1 NSEEVFDAVVADERI
16 ALHIEEEVV
25 RGWGWECLEPEMLA
39 ERWQH
44 LKRKGVAVSLLHLK
58 PSLLAKAGERHFVDS
73 MDRLVDRTGAQ
84 LGQGLDPGQVQ
95 TARLV
100 SPHAGHKAK
109 MVVLAT
115 ARFADIN
122 PAADAAV
129 VDR

>member
-44 LKRKGVAVSLLHLK
+44 LKRKGVAMSLLHLK
-58 PSLLAKAGERHFVDS
+58 PSVLAKAGERHFVDS
-73 MDRLVDRTGAQ
+73 MDRLVDRTGTE
-84 LGQGLDPGQVQ
+84 LGHSLDSGQVQ
-95 TARLV
+95 AARLIAA
-100 SPHAGHKAK
+100 HASDQAE

-115 ARFADIN
+115 SRLAD
-122 PAADAAV
+122 V
-129 VDR
+129 